1 MSARRYALILA
12 LALLAAFVA
21 INVIVSRLTPGAR
34 LDLTSSQLYSVSKG
48 TRETLKGLAETVD
61 LTLYYSREAGESVP
75 QVRAYAARVRE
86 LLQSYVGMSNGMVRL
101 REVDPLRFTEAEDRA
116 VEMGLQPFNPGGASD
131 PIYFGLVGANAVDER
146 IAIPFF
152 APQRE
157 PFLEYEITRLISEL
171 EQPRRLKVAIV
182 SSLPLSPDI
191 ARDPRMSQQ
200 APQPYWQ
207 QELARLSDVE
217 ILQPG
222 FAAVPEDAAVIA
234 VIQPWALTDGE
245 QRAID
250 QFIMAKGRAILALDP
265 ASIVSQAAGAPPL
278 PPTVAALDPL
288 LASWGVAVSRDV
300 VLDREGALY
309 LGPDQPPQPLFLDI
323 AADRMNRTDLVS
335 TALTRGMSLVA
346 AGVITNAPVAGVT
359 VTPLAK
365 TTANTMR
372 LPANQAQM
380 LPPGQ
385 ALLAAWAPT
394 GRRETVAVRISG
406 ALQSAFAGAPLSKT
420 KGNAEII
427 LIADAD
433 FLDDRLYIDSR
444 EGPQRDNGAFLLNA
458 IDQLSGSDALISLRS
473 RAPSL
478 RRLTEV
484 DKMRVG
490 AQARVAE
497 AQQRLREELATTE
510 QRLAALQNK
519 GAGSGFF
526 QGNLGAELSG
536 AERGEI
542 ERFRARIVE
551 VRGQLREVERS
562 FRVDLDRLQGLLM
575 LVNVWLA
582 PILVIA
588 AGVFVSWRRRR
599 RARPAAKAEAQ
610 AT

>member
-1 MSARRYALILA
+1 MSARRYALIFA
-12 LALLAAFVA
+12 LALLVVFVA
-21 INVIVSRLTPGAR
+21 LNVIVSRLTPGAR
-34 LDLTSSQLYSVSKG
+34 LDLTQSQLYSVSKG
-48 TRETLKGLAETVD
+48 TRDTLKGLAEPVE
-61 LTLYYSREAGESVP
+61 LTLYYSREAGENVP

-86 LLQSYVGMSNGMVRL
+86 LLQSYVGMSGAKVRL

-116 VEMGLQPFNPGGASD
+116 VEMGLQPFNPGGGD

-157 PFLEYEITRLISEL
+157 AFLEYEITRLISEL

-200 APQPYWQ
+200 SPQPYWL
-207 QELARLSDVE
+207 QELARLSDVQ

-222 FAAVPEDAAVIA
+222 FTAVPEDAALIA
-234 VIQPWALTDGE
+234 VIQPWALSEGE

-250 QFIMAKGRAILALDP
+250 QFIMAKGRAFIALDP
-265 ASIVSQAAGAPPL
+265 ASIVSQAQGAPPL
-278 PPTVAALDPL
+278 PPTVSALDPL
-288 LASWGVAVSRDV
+288 LASWGVAISRDV

-323 AADRMNRTDLVS
+323 AADRMNRADLVS

-346 AGVITNAPVAGVT
+346 AGAITNAPVAGVT
-359 VTPLAK
+359 ITPLAK

-385 ALLAAWAPT
+385 MLLSAWAPT
-394 GRRETVAVRISG
+394 GRRETLAVRISG
-406 ALQSAFAGAPLSKT
+406 PLTSAFAGAPIAKT
-420 KGNAEII
+420 KSNAEII

-433 FLDDRLYIDSR
+433 FLDDRLYVDSR
-444 EGPQRDNGAFLLNA
+444 EGPQRDNAAFLLNA

-484 DKMRVG
+484 DKMRVA

-497 AQQRLREELATTE
+497 AQQKLQQELAATE
-510 QRLAALQNK
+510 QRLAALQSK

-536 AERGEI
+536 EERREI
-542 ERFRARIVE
+542 ERFRARIVD

-562 FRVDLDRLQGLLM
+562 FRVDLDRLQGVLM

-582 PILVIA
+582 PILVIL

-599 RARPAAKAEAQ
+599 RARPAIRSEAEA
-610 AT
+610 T

>member
-12 LALLAAFVA
+12 LALLVAFVA
-21 INVIVSRLTPGAR
+21 INVVVSRLTPGAR
-34 LDLTSSQLYSVSKG
+34 LDLTASQLYSVSKG
-48 TRETLKGLAETVD
+48 TRETLKGLAEPVD

-75 QVRAYAARVRE
+75 QVRSYAARVRE
-86 LLQSYVGMSNGMVRL
+86 LLQSYVGISKGMVRL

-116 VEMGLQPFNPGGASD
+116 VEMGLQPFNPGGSGD
-131 PIYFGLVGANAVDER
+131 PIYFGLVGANAVDAR

-171 EQPRRLKVAIV
+171 EQPRRTKVAIV

-200 APQPYWQ
+200 ARQPYWL
-207 QELARLSDVE
+207 QELARLSDVQ

-222 FAAVPEDAAVIA
+222 FSAVPEDAAVIA
-234 VIQPWALTDGE
+234 VIQPWALSDAE

-250 QFIMAKGRAILALDP
+250 QFIMAKGRALIALDP
-265 ASIVSQAAGAPPL
+265 ASIVSQAPGAPPL
-278 PPTVAALDPL
+278 AATISALDPL

-323 AADRMNRTDLVS
+323 AADRMNRADLVS

-346 AGVITNAPVAGVT
+346 AGAITDAPVAGVT

-406 ALQSAFAGAPLSKT
+406 ALQSAYAGAPLAKT

-458 IDQLSGSDALISLRS
+458 LDQLSGSDALISLRS

-484 DKMRVG
+484 DKMRVA

-510 QRLAALQNK
+510 QRLAALQSK

-551 VRGQLREVERS
+551 VRGQLRAVERS
-562 FRVDLDRLQGLLM
+562 FRVDLDRLQGVLM

-599 RARPAAKAEAQ
+599 RARPAAKTEAL
-610 AT
+610 AP